1 MADAEGF
8 VKRWSRRKS
17 AAREQARADAGEPAR
32 EPAAEGADAA
42 PAPAPAEAPA
52 RRDPEPA
59 VDLDSLPDIESLTYE
74 SDYTVFLRKGV
85 PAELRKRALARLWRS
100 DPILAN
106 LDGLVDYA
114 DDYADPSL
122 VRPGIETLYRV
133 GQGLL
138 RKPEEASVQE
148 PDHEPVI
155 AQPQAVEDSTEPS
168 ASAGEET
175 RAKVLRRRRHQTET
189 A

>member
-1 MADAEGF
+1 MADDEGF
-8 VKRWSRRKS
+8 VRRWARRKS
-17 AAREQARADAGEPAR
+17 AAREQARAAASEPAQGP
-32 EPAAEGADAA
+32 EPEGADAA

-85 PAELRKRALARLWRS
+85 PAELRRQALRKLWRS

-155 AQPQAVEDSTEPS
+155 AHPPAVEDRTEPS
-168 ASAGEET
+168 ASAGEKT
-175 RAKVLRRRRHQTET
+175 GAKVHRRGRGQTET